1 MTFALIFVIT
11 AVASVVLAGVLRK
24 APWLFY
30 AAAVAAV
37 VVMIAGFA
45 GVIDGGWWK
54 PLILLVRR
62 CMVALALFAVVMF
75 VGVLPSDS
83 KLGIRLRSVRTEL
96 SILACILCVGH
107 VALYVA
113 PYAARAFA
121 GNVDAFMAVSLTTAA
136 ILLVLLAVL
145 GVTSLG
151 FVKKAMRTANWK
163 KIQRWSY
170 VFFGLTYV
178 HLMCMLAPAAIA
190 GGGSAIVGVVV
201 YTVLFG
207 GYAIGR
213 IARWRIDSAKVAQEG

>member
-1 MTFALIFVIT
+1 MTFALILIVT
-11 AVASVVLAGVLRK
+11 AVASVALAGVLRK
-24 APWLFY
+24 VPWLFY
-30 AAAVAAV
+30 GAAIVAV
-37 VVMIAGFA
+37 VIMFAGFA
-45 GVIDGGWWK
+45 GALDGGWWK

-62 CMVALALFAVVMF
+62 CMVALALFSVVMF
-75 VGVLPSDS
+75 VGVLPVDS

-121 GNVDAFMAVSLTTAA
+121 GNVDAFM
-136 ILLVLLAVL
+136 LLVLLTVL

-151 FVKKAMRTANWK
+151 FVKKLMRTANWK
-163 KIQRWSY
+163 KVQRWAY

-178 HLMCMLAPAAIA
+178 HLMCMLAPAAFA
-190 GGGSAIVGVVV
+190 GGGSAIAGVAI

-207 GYAIGR
+207 GYAVGR
-213 IARWRIDSAKVAQEG
+213 IARWRLDTAKAAKEG

>member
-1 MTFALIFVIT
+1 MTFALILIVT
-11 AVASVVLAGVLRK
+11 AVASVALAGVLRK
-24 APWLFY
+24 VPWLFY
-30 AAAVAAV
+30 GAAIVAV
-37 VVMIAGFA
+37 VIMFAGFA
-45 GVIDGGWWK
+45 GALDGGWWK

-62 CMVALALFAVVMF
+62 CMVALALFSVVMF
-75 VGVLPSDS
+75 VGVLPVDS

-121 GNVDAFMAVSLTTAA
+121 GNVDAFMGVSLATAA
-136 ILLVLLAVL
+136 VLLVLLTVL

-151 FVKKAMRTANWK
+151 FVKKLMRTANWK
-163 KIQRWSY
+163 KVQRWAY

-178 HLMCMLAPAAIA
+178 HLMCMLAPAAFA
-190 GGGSAIVGVVV
+190 GGGSAIAGVAI

-207 GYAIGR
+207 GYAVGR
-213 IARWRIDSAKVAQEG
+213 IARWRLDTAKAAKEG